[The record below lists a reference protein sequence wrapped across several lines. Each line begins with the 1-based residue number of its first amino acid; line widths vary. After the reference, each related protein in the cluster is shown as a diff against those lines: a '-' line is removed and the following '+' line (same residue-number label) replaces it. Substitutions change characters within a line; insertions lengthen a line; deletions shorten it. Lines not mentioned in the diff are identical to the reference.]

1 MRSHL
6 GFVFPLGVHKHFMIL
21 AVSLFKSIHTHT
33 IQTHTHTPSGEDQ
46 RANMQEIG
54 LRFYFV
60 SVSDSG
66 QLFVLCFT
74 FFSQRWTEG
83 MEGKDKNER
92 TVQCTL
98 FPQWMETHTHTYTGL

>member
-1 MRSHL
+1 
-6 GFVFPLGVHKHFMIL
+6 MIL
-21 AVSLFKSIHTHT
+21 VVSLFKRHI
-33 IQTHTHTPSGEDQ
+33 HTPSGEDQ

-60 SVSDSG
+60 GVSDSG
-66 QLFVLCFT
+66 QLFVLGFT

-92 TVQCTL
+92 NVQWTL
-98 FPQWMETHTHTYTGL
+98 FPQWMETHTHTHWAVN